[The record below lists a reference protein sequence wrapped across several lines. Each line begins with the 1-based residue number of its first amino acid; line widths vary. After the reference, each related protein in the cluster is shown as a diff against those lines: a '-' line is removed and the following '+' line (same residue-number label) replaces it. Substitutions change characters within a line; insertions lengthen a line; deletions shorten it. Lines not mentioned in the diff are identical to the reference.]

1 MLSIEITRLIFAAVA
16 AVLLG
21 YACYVAAY
29 VKHKNEKR
37 DTANRLALMAKS
49 SKTSPEAVYDPS
61 CMTKVDLE
69 KTETW
74 YFGYRLA
81 LLGLIVVA
89 TAIGWA
95 VSWFVGQ
102 DYVLTWVED
111 GALAAAGAIIGGFIA
126 DKYIIHSIADGVFF
140 ERVEDPLVQRF
151 LQDAVPVVE
160 EVAEKKPG
168 FFARRKAKK
177 EKKVA
182 KEAAEAPAVSAAPE
196 EHPQLQIAEDGSVI
210 AVEHMSFDEKVKL
223 IEKLRKSL

>member
-16 AVLLG
+16 AFLLG
-21 YACYVAAY
+21 YACYVAAF
-29 VKHKNEKR
+29 VKHRNEIRDEINKISLAAKNVGQDPSVSIGQEVR
-37 DTANRLALMAKS
+37 IE
-49 SKTSPEAVYDPS
+49 KTS
-61 CMTKVDLE
+61 
-69 KTETW
+69 TW
-74 YFGYRLA
+74 YLGYRLA
-81 LLGLIVVA
+81 LVGLIVVA

-102 DYVLTWVED
+102 DHVLTWVED

-140 ERVEDPLVQRF
+140 EKVEDPLVQRF
-151 LQDAVPVVE
+151 LQDGVPVVE

-177 EKKVA
+177 EEKKAA
-182 KEAAEAPAVSAAPE
+182 KEAAEHQDEVAAAE
-196 EHPQLQIAEDGSVI
+196 ALAEDKNPFDSW
-210 AVEHMSFDEKVKL
+210 SFDEKVKL

>member
-1 MLSIEITRLIFAAVA
+1 MMEIEMTRLIFAAVA

-21 YACYVAAY
+21 YACYVAAF
-29 VKHKNEKR
+29 VKHRNEIR
-37 DTANRLALMAKS
+37 DHENKSALILKASANENYEPDVISQYK
-49 SKTSPEAVYDPS
+49 
-61 CMTKVDLE
+61 LE

-102 DYVLTWVED
+102 DHVLTWVED

-140 ERVEDPLVQRF
+140 EKVEDPLVQRF
-151 LQDAVPVVE
+151 LSDAAPVVE
-160 EVAEKKPG
+160 SAVKEKKQG

-177 EKKVA
+177 EEKKAA
-182 KEAAEAPAVSAAPE
+182 KEAPVADAAEAPA
-196 EHPQLQIAEDGSVI
+196 EDPLKS
-210 AVEHMSFDEKVKL
+210 MSFDEKVKL
-223 IEKLRKSL
+223 IEQIRKSL

>member
-21 YACYVAAY
+21 YACYVAAF
-29 VKHKNEKR
+29 VKHRNEIRDGENKR
-37 DTANRLALMAKS
+37 LLNLKDSGLSPETDLTEQYRIE
-49 SKTSPEAVYDPS
+49 KTS
-61 CMTKVDLE
+61 
-69 KTETW
+69 TW
-74 YFGYRLA
+74 YLGYRLA
-81 LLGLIVVA
+81 LVGLIVVA

-102 DYVLTWVED
+102 DHVLTWVED

-140 ERVEDPLVQRF
+140 EKVEDPLVQRF
-151 LQDAVPVVE
+151 LQDAAPVVE
-160 EVAEKKPG
+160 EMKEKKPG

-177 EKKVA
+177 EEKKAA
-182 KEAAEAPAVSAAPE
+182 KEAPVADATEAPA
-196 EHPQLQIAEDGSVI
+196 EDPLKT
-210 AVEHMSFDEKVKL
+210 MSFDEKVKL